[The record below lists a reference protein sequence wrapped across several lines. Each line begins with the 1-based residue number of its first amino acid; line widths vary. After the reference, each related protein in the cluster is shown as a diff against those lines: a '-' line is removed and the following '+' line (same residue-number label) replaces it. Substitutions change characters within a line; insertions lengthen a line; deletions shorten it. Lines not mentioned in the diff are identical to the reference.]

1 MATSRED
8 RKKELLAEGA
18 LLRETLATQIQTAIR
33 GPNAIT
39 KSVKLVKKIKSIGIK
54 PFAIGGGVL
63 GLLLLKPWRFFSKKK
78 PPVPVSVP
86 VNKEGLIAKL
96 TRYAKTLFPVAR
108 FFMSIGQSPQANNP
122 ASQIFS
128 VLLEKLSSLFPKKA
142 R

>member
-8 RKKELLAEGA
+8 RKKELLAEGV
-18 LLRETLATQIQTAIR
+18 LLREALAFQIQTAVR

-39 KSVKLVKKIKSIGIK
+39 KSVKLVKKIKSIGVK

-78 PPVPVSVP
+78 PPAPVPA
-86 VNKEGLIAKL
+86 KESLITKL
-96 TRYAKTLFPVAR
+96 VRYGKAMFPVAR
-108 FFMSIGQSPQANNP
+108 FIMGLGQSAKADAPS
-122 ASQIFS
+122 SQVFS
-128 VLLEKLSSLFPKKA
+128 VLLEKINGLLSKKN